1 MHAHVHA
8 DAPTHERV
16 HRRTKEHTKMHN
28 HTVIHH
34 PLALAEREF
43 PRERAS
49 DQMRKR
55 TATDRRRGRGGRKE
69 RTESRKRDQQQE
81 GERESTSSLL
91 ARDASGGDR
100 TQPMK
105 RASMGSGV
113 CCLPRRL
120 QAWRAGIDTYHTLR
134 CTRTRTF
141 FVCIT
146 KRLAH
151 THVHT
156 CLQHRQTLMP
166 VECTRRALRV

>member
-1 MHAHVHA
+1 MYHSHALALEHAHMHICMHAHVHA

-28 HTVIHH
+28 HTVIH
-34 PLALAEREF
+34 
-43 PRERAS
+43 
-49 DQMRKR
+49 
-55 TATDRRRGRGGRKE
+55 

-141 FVCIT
+141 FVCASQ
-146 KRLAH
+146 KDSH
-151 THVHT
+151 TRMFIHV
-156 CLQHRQTLMP
+156 CNIGRP
-166 VECTRRALRV
+166 